1 MDSTLIASIVIAV
14 VAIIPGAWALINQ
27 GKKDNIQ
34 SKIDLGKA
42 TQDAAV
48 SIIAPLQSEVTRLQG
63 RIIELEKILIEKT
76 TEIGV
81 LMETSVDKDSEIR
94 KLEYNLEGLQLRLD
108 VFEIK
113 RKSKSSGSS
122 AEIDKK
128 IEDVLK
134 IAEVKKEKIKLYT
147 NQTIEKI
154 ANAHTDDKERIKLY
168 TEQNINEIIN
178 INQDKFENKT
188 ETEE

>member
-27 GKKDNIQ
+27 GKKDSIQ

-48 SIIAPLQSEVTRLQG
+48 TIIAPLQTEVTRLQT
-63 RIIELEKILIEKT
+63 RVLDLEKILIEKT
-76 TEIGV
+76 TEIGR

-108 VFEIK
+108 AFEIK

-122 AEIDKK
+122 TEIDKK

-134 IAEVKKEKIKLYT
+134 TAEEKKEKIKLYT

-154 ANAHTDDKERIKLY
+154 ANGHTDDKERIKFY
-168 TEQNINEIIN
+168 TEQSIDEIIN
-178 INQDKFENKT
+178 INQNKFENKT

>member
-27 GKKDNIQ
+27 GKKDSIQ

-48 SIIAPLQSEVTRLQG
+48 TIIAPLQSEVTRLQT
-63 RIIELEKILIEKT
+63 RVLDLEKILIEKT
-76 TEIGV
+76 TEIGR

-108 VFEIK
+108 AFEIK

-122 AEIDKK
+122 TEIDKK

-134 IAEVKKEKIKLYT
+134 TAEEKKEKIKLYT

-154 ANAHTDDKERIKLY
+154 ANGHTDNKERIKFY
-168 TEQNINEIIN
+168 TEQSIDEIIN
-178 INQDKFENKT
+178 INQNKFKNKI

>member
-27 GKKDNIQ
+27 GKKDSIQ

-48 SIIAPLQSEVTRLQG
+48 SIIAPLQSEVTRLQA

-76 TEIGV
+76 TEIGI

-168 TEQNINEIIN
+168 TEQSIDEIIN

>member
-14 VAIIPGAWALINQ
+14 VAIIPGAWALVNQ
-27 GKKDNIQ
+27 GKKDSIQ

-48 SIIAPLQSEVTRLQG
+48 TIIAPLQTEVTRLQT
-63 RIIELEKILIEKT
+63 RVLDLEKILIEKT
-76 TEIGV
+76 TEIGR

-108 VFEIK
+108 AFEIK

-122 AEIDKK
+122 TEIDKK

-134 IAEVKKEKIKLYT
+134 TAEEKKEKIKLYT

-154 ANAHTDDKERIKLY
+154 ANGHTDDKERIKFY
-168 TEQNINEIIN
+168 TEQSIDEIIN
-178 INQDKFENKT
+178 INQNKFKNKI

>member
-27 GKKDNIQ
+27 GKKDSIQ

-48 SIIAPLQSEVTRLQG
+48 TIIAPLQSEVTRLQT
-63 RIIELEKILIEKT
+63 RVLDLEKILIEKT
-76 TEIGV
+76 TEIGR

-108 VFEIK
+108 AFEIK

-122 AEIDKK
+122 TEIDKK

-134 IAEVKKEKIKLYT
+134 TAEEKKEKIKLYT

-154 ANAHTDDKERIKLY
+154 ANGHTDDKERIKFY
-168 TEQNINEIIN
+168 TEQSIDEIIN
-178 INQDKFENKT
+178 INQNKFKNKI

>member
-27 GKKDNIQ
+27 GKKDSIQ

-48 SIIAPLQSEVTRLQG
+48 TIIAPLQTEVTRLQT
-63 RIIELEKILIEKT
+63 RVLDLEKILIEKT
-76 TEIGV
+76 TEIGR

-108 VFEIK
+108 AFEIK

-122 AEIDKK
+122 TEIDKK

-134 IAEVKKEKIKLYT
+134 TAEEKKEKIKLYT

-154 ANAHTDDKERIKLY
+154 ANGHTDDKERIKFY
-168 TEQNINEIIN
+168 TEQSIDEIIN
-178 INQDKFENKT
+178 INQNKFKNKI